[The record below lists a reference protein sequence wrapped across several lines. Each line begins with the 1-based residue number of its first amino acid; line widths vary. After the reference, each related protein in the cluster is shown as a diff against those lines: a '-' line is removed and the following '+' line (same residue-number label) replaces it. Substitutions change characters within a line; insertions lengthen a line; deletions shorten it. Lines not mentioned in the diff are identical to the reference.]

1 MERFPSEERPEVIKQ
16 SEKYRLLCECDKLT
30 IRAIQ
35 ARIKGE
41 DDSEAEYELEQMQ
54 EAWLEDTGEELL

>member
-1 MERFPSEERPEVIKQ
+1 MERFPSEERLEIIKQ
-16 SEKYRLLCECDKLT
+16 SEKYQLLLECDKLA

-35 ARIKGE
+35 AQINGE
-41 DDSEAEYELEQMQ
+41 DDSEAKYELEQMQ

>member
-1 MERFPSEERPEVIKQ
+1 MEQIPSSEKLEDIKQ
-16 SEKYRLLCECDKLT
+16 SEKYQLLWECDKLA
-30 IRAIQ
+30 IRAMQ
-35 ARIKGE
+35 ARIDGD

>member
-1 MERFPSEERPEVIKQ
+1 MERFPSEERLEIIKQ
-16 SEKYRLLCECDKLT
+16 SERCQLLWECDKLAV
-30 IRAIQ
+30 RAIQ
-35 ARIKGE
+35 ARINGE